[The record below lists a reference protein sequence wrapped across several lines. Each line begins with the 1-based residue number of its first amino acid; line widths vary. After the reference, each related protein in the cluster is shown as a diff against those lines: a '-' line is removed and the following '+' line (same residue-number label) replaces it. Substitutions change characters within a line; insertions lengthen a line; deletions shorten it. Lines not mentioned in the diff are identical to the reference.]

1 MRASRSSWAHMWV
14 LSASS
19 NEYSSFDEAM
29 GLWQR
34 RHIESLV
41 PSKLLTCWKANLVVY
56 RNEGKDWVAT
66 MWPRFMRRDD
76 LGRYFESTRYT
87 RPQSGS
93 IAVRRYKSLRVDGPP
108 TGFLNKK
115 VRHLFSRAAKSL
127 PQQPSQFLHCRP
139 RNLLLLKGIR
149 WAGYLLLER
158 RTTIATCCA
167 DD

>member
-56 RNEGKDWVAT
+56 RNEG
-66 MWPRFMRRDD
+66 DD